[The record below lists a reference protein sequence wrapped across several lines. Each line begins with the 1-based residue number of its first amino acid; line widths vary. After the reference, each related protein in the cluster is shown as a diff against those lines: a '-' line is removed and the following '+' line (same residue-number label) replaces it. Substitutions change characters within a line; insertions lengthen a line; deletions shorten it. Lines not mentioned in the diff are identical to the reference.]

1 MSQLDVLLCIASL
14 GSGEDILRRV
24 MAVIGQVHLRWRGP
38 NSDHNILSLSPS
50 VLSPSVLNPSVVSP
64 SVVSFSP
71 DRIENAILILYNFGA
86 DLTAEI
92 VIVHTVA
99 VLIA

>member
-1 MSQLDVLLCIASL
+1 
-14 GSGEDILRRV
+14 

-64 SVVSFSP
+64 SVVSFSLNRCFP